1 MPAAKTLAM
10 TFRVCVFA
18 LFSCLIALPAAAA
31 TPQTWNIDPVHST
44 AQFTAR
50 HFGIVPVI
58 GTIPI
63 LSASVQLNQGSE
75 IPIAVRAQLDASK
88 VDTHDDMRDGDLK
101 SPHFFDVAHWPTISF
116 VSTKVVGSDPAHF
129 TIDGNLT
136 MHGQTHPVALN
147 AQVVGAGKTPRGHSL
162 IAYAATATIDRT
174 QWGMTYGPLIV
185 GNAIELS
192 INAEAYA
199 P

>member
-1 MPAAKTLAM
+1 MKPLTFVFSLVFVLGGGPALA
-10 TFRVCVFA
+10 A
-18 LFSCLIALPAAAA
+18 NL
-31 TPQTWNIDPVHST
+31 QTWTVDPVHST

-63 LSASVQLNQGSE
+63 VSASVTLAGDSQ
-75 IPIAVRAQLDASK
+75 IPVAASADLDPSK
-88 VDTHDDMRDGDLK
+88 LDTHDDRRDGDLR
-101 SPHFFDVAHWPTISF
+101 SPHFFDVASTPQLHF
-116 VSTKVVGSDPAHF
+116 VSTKVEGDDPKHF

-136 MHGQTHPVALN
+136 MHGQSHPVVLD
-147 AQVVGAGKTPRGHSL
+147 AQVVASGKSPKGRSI
-162 IAYAATATIDRT
+162 IAYAATAEIDRT

-185 GNAIELS
+185 SSNVELS
-192 INAEAYA
+192 LNVEADG